1 VDRFESLFFQLK
13 EEMEEYAK
21 VGVHGREFWELGQSI
36 AKAEKAY
43 IDFKRRTGI
52 RGIYKGGNSNENVS
66 KYKRS

>member
-1 VDRFESLFFQLK
+1 MK
-13 EEMEEYAK
+13 EYAK